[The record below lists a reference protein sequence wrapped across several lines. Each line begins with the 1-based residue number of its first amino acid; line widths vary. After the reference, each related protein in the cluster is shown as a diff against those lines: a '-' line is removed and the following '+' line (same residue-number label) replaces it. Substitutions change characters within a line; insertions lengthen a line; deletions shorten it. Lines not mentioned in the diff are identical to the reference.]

1 MFSFNDVA
9 IKKNPLGGNLVQISS
24 KSQSEGILDFFKRA
38 TVKEEAPKAEEVP
51 IAFQN
56 LA

>member
-9 IKKNPLGGNLVQISS
+9 IKKNPLGGNLVQLSS